1 MADNVKAAIDAA
13 VKANQ
18 KEFERLDVM
27 LKAYEKVFGN
37 RLIRVPA
44 DLGTVLVPKSVPRSA
59 KRAAARFKAKMKAK
73 ATNGVHT
80 PGKRGRKPGFSPEQV
95 SKIQEEHKGGAPVL
109 KLAKAYKV
117 TPPTIYRALAQ

>member
-1 MADNVKAAIDAA
+1 MQSNGLVVKAAIELALKENEKAFQGLDSMLRAYHKAFGDVAEAPLNKLVAA
-13 VKANQ
+13 KAVVKRIRKRNRRVLAKDKAN
-18 KEFERLDVM
+18 
-27 LKAYEKVFGN
+27 G
-37 RLIRVPA
+37 
-44 DLGTVLVPKSVPRSA
+44 
-59 KRAAARFKAKMKAK
+59 
-73 ATNGVHT
+73 HT